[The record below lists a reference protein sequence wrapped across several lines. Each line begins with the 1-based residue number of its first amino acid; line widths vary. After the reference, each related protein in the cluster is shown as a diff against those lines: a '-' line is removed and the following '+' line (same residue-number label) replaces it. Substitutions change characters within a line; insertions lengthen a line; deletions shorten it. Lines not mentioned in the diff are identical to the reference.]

1 MHNALQKTHLNEK
14 YNENVLIRTKFMK
27 CFNFDFL
34 EKCWKGLEEFALELV
49 QKKGNENVT
58 LYTAR

>member
-1 MHNALQKTHLNEK
+1 MKNITK
-14 YNENVLIRTKFMK
+14 ITKFMK

-34 EKCWKGLEEFALELV
+34 EKCWRGLEEFALELV